1 MSSEVPNRI
10 LEAIMLVEDIV
21 GSLASEKG
29 VLLEAVGASKLNRP
43 DGVSPAAREDVD
55 MLSREAG
62 SQKLLGESKNVVKL
76 FTVLDNDNFLPY
88 RKNDSF

>member
-1 MSSEVPNRI
+1 MSSEVLNRI
-10 LEAIMLVEDIV
+10 LEAIMLVEEVV

-29 VLLEAVGASKLNRP
+29 VPLAAVGASKLDRP
-43 DGVSPAAREDVD
+43 DGVSPSTGEDVD

-62 SQKLLGESKNVVKL
+62 SQKLLGESKDVVKL